1 MSKSKLETLNLL
13 KQELEFLER
22 GGYGGAMLWK
32 PVSMFLH
39 SPTCPNRLNY
49 ERSVP
54 CPQCLLYPY
63 GQEQFREEATP
74 CHFIAL
80 NQDGESI
87 YSMSRQYTTAEVER
101 ALRNWLHGEIRRL
114 ELPESHP
121 ESGAAGTH

>member
-13 KQELEFLER
+13 KGELDFLER
-22 GGYGGAMLWK
+22 GGYGGAMPWR

-54 CPQCLLYPY
+54 CPQCLLYQYVP
-63 GQEQFREEATP
+63 EQFQQETTP

-80 NQDGESI
+80 NSAGESI
-87 YSMSRQYTTAEVER
+87 HSMSRQYTSAEVEG
-101 ALRNWLHGEIRRL
+101 ALRDWLKEEIRRL
-114 ELPESHP
+114 ELPENHP
-121 ESGAAGTH
+121 QSGVAGVH